1 MVKGTSR
8 RVVIVRSPKPEV
20 FDEAI
25 FILRDGAGARGV
37 TADDLLCEALRTA
50 EEYAFAEGF
59 KKVGGCPAHL
69 AAQQDEKACAEH
81 QPSKSGQP
89 NRFPVLLFSHAI

>member
-59 KKVGGCPAHL
+59 PPARPPPRGG
-69 AAQQDEKACAEH
+69 
-81 QPSKSGQP
+81 GGIRR
-89 NRFPVLLFSHAI
+89 NN

>member
-25 FILRDGAGARGV
+25 FILRDGAGGRGV
-37 TADDLLCEALRTA
+37 TADDLLSEALRTA
-50 EEYAFAEGF
+50 EEYAFSEGH
-59 KKVGGCPAHL
+59 KKRSFLYRLP
-69 AAQQDEKACAEH
+69 
-81 QPSKSGQP
+81 
-89 NRFPVLLFSHAI
+89 PVLLLAAGAVFAGIIELVLSFIL

>member
-8 RVVIVRSPKPEV
+8 RVVIFRLPKPEV

-37 TADDLLCEALRTA
+37 TADDLLCEALRT
-50 EEYAFAEGF
+50 GKN
-59 KKVGGCPAHL
+59 KKH
-69 AAQQDEKACAEH
+69 
-81 QPSKSGQP
+81 
-89 NRFPVLLFSHAI
+89 R